1 MKEKVKAILGQMCGN
16 VGNALQAAKSK
27 RAYTVA
33 LVVYFAMSEMESSKV
48 WALTVLGSAYIASET
63 VRHILKQLREV
74 DGK

>member
-1 MKEKVKAILGQMCGN
+1 MKEKMKAVLKQMCGN

-27 RAYTVA
+27 RAYMVT
-33 LVVYFAMSEMESSKV
+33 LVVYFAMSEMESSKL
-48 WALTVLGSAYIASET
+48 WALSVVGSAYIASET